1 MSGIKKRHCWL
12 IGAHEHTQSLSTLL
26 APQGWV
32 VVSHPAAAQR
42 QKLQQRHGIHVG
54 LIDCSDSTVLEQLS
68 ACRDLL
74 TDPHTL
80 WLALLPRDG
89 LALEAVRQLV
99 AAYCWDYLTLPL
111 DTARLSLAL
120 GHAHG
125 LRALVSGPSR
135 AESSGDGANALIG
148 HCGAMRHVHH
158 FIQKVSESLA
168 PVLITG
174 ETGTGKE
181 VVARSIHERSD
192 RRDGPFVA
200 INCGALPAQLLQ
212 SELFGYEKGAFTGA
226 NQRKIGRIEMA
237 HQGTLL
243 LDEIGDLPFEA
254 QANLLRFLQEGCIE
268 RLGGTQT
275 LTTDVRVIAA
285 THVDLKAAIEQG
297 RFREDLYHRLNVLHV
312 HLPPLRERAD
322 DIALLAHHYFE
333 TFRRDGA
340 QSRVRGFSSDALDAL
355 IRYDWPGNVRELVN
369 RVQRALVM
377 TDNRNISAADLGIEE
392 KLVKPPTLEEIRS
405 VAELQALR
413 AALRRNPRNLS
424 KAAKELNVSRVTLYR
439 MIERFKSELDQA
451 QTGWIPRILQ
461 TQAEDAKVDA
471 EQTSLLDGS
480 STARAPKRRAEDHG
494 LVELV
499 SDKAQDN
506 ATDDSTIERP
516 HLLRHSKLNA

>member
-1 MSGIKKRHCWL
+1 MSGVKKRYCWL
-12 IGAHEHTQSLSTLL
+12 IGAQAHRESLTELL

-32 VVSHPAAAQR
+32 VVSHPTAAQR

-54 LIDCSDSTVLEQLS
+54 LIDCSDPSLITQLVS
-68 ACRDLL
+68 CHDLL
-74 TDPHTL
+74 ADPHTL

-89 LALEAVRQLV
+89 LALESVRQLV

-125 LRALVSGPSR
+125 LRVLVSGPP
-135 AESSGDGANALIG
+135 APTDTLPSGGNALIG

-181 VVARSIHERSD
+181 VVARSIHERSA
-192 RRDGPFVA
+192 RQSGPFVA

-275 LTTDVRVIAA
+275 IATDVRVIAA

-312 HLPPLRERAD
+312 HLPKSPNAK
-322 DIALLAHHYFE
+322 AKAV
-333 TFRRDGA
+333 T
-340 QSRVRGFSSDALDAL
+340 VK
-355 IRYDWPGNVRELVN
+355 VN
-369 RVQRALVM
+369 
-377 TDNRNISAADLGIEE
+377 
-392 KLVKPPTLEEIRS
+392 
-405 VAELQALR
+405 
-413 AALRRNPRNLS
+413 
-424 KAAKELNVSRVTLYR
+424 
-439 MIERFKSELDQA
+439 
-451 QTGWIPRILQ
+451 
-461 TQAEDAKVDA
+461 
-471 EQTSLLDGS
+471 
-480 STARAPKRRAEDHG
+480 
-494 LVELV
+494 
-499 SDKAQDN
+499 
-506 ATDDSTIERP
+506 
-516 HLLRHSKLNA
+516 